1 MTFAADLNALF
12 PDDWCVSNI
21 INLNDT
27 GWQINASDG
36 EHVVIATGT
45 EIEDAC
51 ALACHKIDIGD
62 FAGRLF
68 YLERM
73 KAAEGPTAE
82 SKSLLQALGFKP
94 KAQPVLRRL

>member
-1 MTFAADLNALF
+1 MTIHDDILALL
-12 PDDWCVSNI
+12 PEDWRISNI
-21 INLNDT
+21 INLDPN
-27 GWQINASDG
+27 WQINATNG

-51 ALACHKIDIGD
+51 ALACHKIEIGD

-73 KAAEGPTAE
+73 KAAESPTAE

-94 KAQPVLRRL
+94 KTQPVLRRL